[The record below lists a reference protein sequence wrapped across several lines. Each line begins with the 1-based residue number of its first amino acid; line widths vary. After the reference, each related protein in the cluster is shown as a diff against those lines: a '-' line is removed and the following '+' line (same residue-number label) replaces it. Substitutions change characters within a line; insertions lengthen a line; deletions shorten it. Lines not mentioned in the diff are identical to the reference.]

1 MELPATLSSAPAR
14 SQAPAD
20 EEAYTDARQDGQAA
34 RRPAAFYSSVFA
46 QVRQPLD
53 EMPAPT
59 EAAGV
64 VFCVSLFTCADLVTS
79 RSFHLF
85 IYFLW
90 AFRLQIEEIGWER
103 VVSAAG
109 DDGVSCLTFRVV

>member
-59 EAAGV
+59 EAAGGRV
-64 VFCVSLFTCADLVTS
+64 LRFSLHMCGFGDIAFVSSIYLFSLGVPPADRGDRVG
-79 RSFHLF
+79 
-85 IYFLW
+85 
-90 AFRLQIEEIGWER
+90 AGGER
-103 VVSAAG
+103 RRG
-109 DDGVSCLTFRVV
+109 